1 MNEFKKEKEGG
12 GGQKRKRDTD
22 ESSLG
27 FIRGVVKEK
36 ATPTN
41 EIALYIRVR
50 IKDAVPNERS

>member
-1 MNEFKKEKEGG
+1 MNLKKKEG

>member
-1 MNEFKKEKEGG
+1 MNEFKKKEG
-12 GGQKRKRDTD
+12 GGQKRKGDTD